1 MAIPIQWYTYMAV
14 FICRDLKCENI
25 LLDKDNNV
33 KISDF
38 GFATN
43 FSGSKLLETCCG
55 SFAYAAPEV
64 LRQQKYNGFKADVWS
79 S

>member
-1 MAIPIQWYTYMAV
+1 MHDNL
-14 FICRDLKCENI
+14 CRDLKCENI

-33 KISDF
+33 KLTDF
-38 GFATN
+38 GFATTFN
-43 FSGSKLLETCCG
+43 GTKLLDTCCG
-55 SFAYAAPEV
+55 SFAYAPPEI